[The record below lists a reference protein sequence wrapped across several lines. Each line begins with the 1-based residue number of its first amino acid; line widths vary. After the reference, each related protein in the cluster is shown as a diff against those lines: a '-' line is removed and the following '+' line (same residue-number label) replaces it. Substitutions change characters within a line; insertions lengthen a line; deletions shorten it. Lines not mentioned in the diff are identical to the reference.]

1 MPDLHPDVLSG
12 MPRAERCPLPET
24 RIHRLLVFGDVL
36 VGERAVLAIVAGV
49 ESLVRREMLP

>member
-1 MPDLHPDVLSG
+1 MLSG

-36 VGERAVLAIVAGV
+36 VGERAVLATVAGV